1 MYILRAQVLPE
12 SRAARGLLLRK
23 LVAAV
28 YVLSLSALSLLIPCP
43 ISAQGTTLQIK
54 AGGSAA
60 PPFQG
65 DRGFTP
71 SSTIAHS
78 NAIDTTKVLNPAPV
92 SVYQTGRIGN
102 FTYTLGGFV
111 PGADCNSAAA
121 LCGNLLDRCRPANF
135 QRKHP
140 PAFVL
145 SSVFRMTR
153 FTEIV
158 RAT

>member
-1 MYILRAQVLPE
+1 
-12 SRAARGLLLRK
+12 LRK

-43 ISAQGTTLQIK
+43 ISAQSTTLQIN

-65 DRGFTP
+65 DQGFTP

-111 PGADCNSAAA
+111 PGATATVR
-121 LCGNLLDRCRPANF
+121 L
-135 QRKHP
+135 H
-140 PAFVL
+140 
-145 SSVFRMTR
+145 
-153 FTEIV
+153 FTETYWTAAGQRTFNVSIL
-158 RAT
+158 RPSCYLQYSA